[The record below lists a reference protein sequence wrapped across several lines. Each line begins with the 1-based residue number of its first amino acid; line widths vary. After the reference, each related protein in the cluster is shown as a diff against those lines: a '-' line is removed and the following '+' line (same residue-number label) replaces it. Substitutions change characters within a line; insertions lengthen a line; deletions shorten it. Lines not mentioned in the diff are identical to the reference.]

1 MSDRGTLIAIA
12 PTSTP
17 EITFPATSGGPILVF
32 LANFFQLS
40 MQRSGVTASSVE
52 RCFVANSITSKQIGS
67 CWNLN
72 KFLPKKRF
80 FHLYNPKSPF
90 LSLPVAAHFLKKTS
104 TGGNPWPKIPRD
116 KPFGTFA
123 AFSGSWGIWFKS
135 NFT

>member
-1 MSDRGTLIAIA
+1 MSDSCTLIGIA
-12 PTSTP
+12 PTATP
-17 EITFPATSGGPILVF
+17 EIAFPITSGLPFLGF
-32 LANFFQLS
+32 LAKFFQLS
-40 MQRSGVTASSVE
+40 MRRSGVTASIME
-52 RCFVANSITSKQIGS
+52 HCFVARSIASAQIGS

-72 KFLPKKRF
+72 KVLPKYRF

-90 LSLPVAAHFLKKTS
+90 LSLPIAAHFLKMTC
-104 TGGNPWPKIPRD
+104 TGGNPWPKFPRD